1 MGHGSQSRSLL
12 PGCFPWPKNLFERH
26 GHSNKLVVP
35 SSWWTGDATDD
46 TSREMLMGNPPTA
59 TSQAIP
65 ERAGLPF
72 VGHALGIP
80 RGGQLMDY
88 LLTEAEELG
97 PIFRLRIFGTEQI
110 LVAGSDLVAE
120 LSDTDRFVKS
130 LHTDLVRLR
139 DIGGDG
145 LFTAYNEEPN
155 WRKAHNILMPSFTR
169 EAMHNYHAKMVA
181 AARNLIGYW
190 ELRARGRLTVDVSR
204 DMTRLTFD
212 TIGMCGF
219 GYEFDSFTKEE
230 LHPFV
235 ASMIQALTHAQELSG
250 LPEFLSRIHFRRNR
264 AYLHDIESMQDLI
277 TSLIERRRAED
288 PGRIDDLLGRM
299 LNTPDPSSG
308 EPLDDANIRNQVMT
322 FLIAG
327 HETTGAALSFALY
340 YLVKHPAVLSRAQRE
355 VDTLWGSGDDI
366 DPSYEDVGK
375 LTYIRQI
382 LDEALRLW
390 PTAPGYA
397 VTPVKETV
405 VGGRYTFRPG
415 DSIQVFIPALHR
427 QPEWGDNVHS
437 FDPDRFAPEAI
448 GSRPGH
454 IYKPFG
460 NGERACIGRQFAL
473 HEATLV
479 LAMLI
484 HRFHLDDRANY
495 QLNIGMTL
503 TIKPD
508 SFQLHPALRTPAER
522 RIDPPAATAT
532 PRRQH
537 RRVSFA
543 GTFSTLA
550 VFHGSNLG
558 TSAGVARELAA
569 TASDHGHR
577 TTVAPLNDAACKLRD
592 LSPDTLLVIVSS
604 SYNGRPTD
612 DADAF
617 VDWLETLQPGSLD
630 GLSYAILGI
639 GDRTYSATYQRI
651 PTLIDEQL
659 TTAGAIRIVDRGAVD
674 VGGNFGAI
682 VDAWSDRLLEAI
694 GMAGDAIG
702 ADVATNDFA
711 QSVQLTIEPV
721 ESCENERAK
730 QHGMTEMTVV
740 ESGELVDVTHPL
752 GRSKRFLRIRLPD
765 GVTYRTG
772 DHLAVLPSNNSEL
785 VERVG
790 ARFGLD
796 LDRQVRV
803 RAPRRLRLFLPEDRP
818 ITTRE
823 ILRDYLELQKPA
835 TPEDIRFLAEHCPCP
850 PEQKPLDELANLEPT
865 DYEQSISEAG
875 TSILDLLERYRSVDI
890 TFESFLM
897 RLPAISPRRYS
908 ISSSNVSDPAAVDL
922 MVSVVD
928 APHRDSGDGEGRR
941 YCGIASNHLARL
953 RPDDIVLARVVPC
966 SDAFRLPVDQIAIVI
981 GAGTGLAPFRGMIG
995 DRVANPNSAPL
1006 ITYFG
1011 CDHPDVDYL
1020 HREELQKAEHQGVVS
1035 LRPTYAFAPV
1045 DGHKFVQDRMIA
1057 DRDELWSLI
1066 NKGAYIRVCGD
1077 AARLGVGVEAALLEI
1092 HRRCSDNSEDGGS
1105 SAQRWLDNLRVHGRY
1120 VRDVW

>member
-1 MGHGSQSRSLL
+1 
-12 PGCFPWPKNLFERH
+12 
-26 GHSNKLVVP
+26 
-35 SSWWTGDATDD
+35 
-46 TSREMLMGNPPTA
+46 MGNRPTA

-72 VGHALGIP
+72 IGHALGIP
-80 RGGQLMDY
+80 RGGGLIDY
-88 LLTEAEELG
+88 LLTETEELG
-97 PIFRLRIFGTEQI
+97 PIFRLRFFGTEQV

-120 LSDTDRFVKS
+120 LSDVDRFAKS
-130 LHTDLVRLR
+130 VHADLVQLR

-169 EAMHNYHAKMVA
+169 EAMHDYHAKMVS
-181 AARNLIGYW
+181 AARNLVGYW
-190 ELRARGRLTVDVSR
+190 ERRARGGLTVDVPR

-219 GYEFDSFTKEE
+219 GFEFDSFSKEE

-235 ASMIQALTHAQELSG
+235 ASMVRTLTYAQDLNALPAFVNRLRFHRNQAYA
-250 LPEFLSRIHFRRNR
+250 R
-264 AYLHDIESMQDLI
+264 DIEAMQDLI
-277 TSLIERRRAED
+277 TSLIERRRAEA

-299 LNTPDPSSG
+299 LNTPDPISG

-340 YLVKHPAVLSRAQRE
+340 YLVKHPTVLSRAQRE
-355 VDTLWGSGDDI
+355 VDTLWGSADDI

-397 VTPVKETV
+397 VTPVEETV

-415 DSIQVFIPALHR
+415 DSIQIFIPALHR

-448 GSRPGH
+448 DSRPGH

-479 LAMLI
+479 LAMLV

-508 SFQLHPALRTPAER
+508 GFQLHPGLRTPIER
-522 RIDPPAATAT
+522 RVDPPAAPQRQPRTASVAD
-532 PRRQH
+532 R
-537 RRVSFA
+537 
-543 GTFSTLA
+543 FSALA

-569 TASDHGHR
+569 AARDQGYR
-577 TTVAPLNDAACKLRD
+577 TTVAPLDDAVGKLGD
-592 LSPDTLLVIVSS
+592 LSPDTLVVVVAS

-612 DADAF
+612 DAAAF
-617 VDWLETLQPGSLD
+617 IDWIATLQLGSLD
-630 GLSYAILGI
+630 GLSFAILGV

-659 TTAGAIRIVDRGAVD
+659 TAAGATRIVERGAVD
-674 VGGNFGAI
+674 VGGNFGGI
-682 VDAWSDRLLEAI
+682 VDAWSDSLLAAI
-694 GMAGDAIG
+694 GMADDDIA
-702 ADVATNDFA
+702 ADDSTTDFG
-711 QSVQLTIEPV
+711 QSIQLTIEPV
-721 ESCENERAK
+721 ESRETERAE
-730 QHGMTEMTVV
+730 QHGMTRMTVV
-740 ESGELVDVTHPL
+740 ESGELVDLAHPL

-765 GVTYRTG
+765 GVSYRTG
-772 DHLAVLPSNNSEL
+772 DHLAVLASNDSEL
-785 VERVG
+785 IDRVG

-796 LDRQVRV
+796 LDHQVRV
-803 RAPRRLRLFLPEDRP
+803 RASRRLRHFLPADRP
-818 ITTRE
+818 LTIRE
-823 ILRDYLELQKPA
+823 ILREYVELQKPA
-835 TPEDIRFLAEHCPCP
+835 TTDDIRFLAEHCACP
-850 PEQKPLDELANLEPT
+850 PERKPLDELANLEPP
-865 DYEQSISEAG
+865 DFEQRVSAVG
-875 TSILDLLERYRSVDI
+875 TSILDLLERYRSVEL

-908 ISSSNVSDPAAVDL
+908 VSSSNISDPAAVDL

-928 APHRDSGDGEGRR
+928 APHRDSSDGEERR
-941 YCGIASNHLARL
+941 YCGMASNHLAQL
-953 RPDDIVLARVVPC
+953 RPDDTILARIVPC
-966 SDAFRLPVDQIAIVI
+966 SDAFRLRVDQTAILI

-995 DRVANPNSAPL
+995 DRVAQASSAPL

-1020 HREELQKAEHQGVVS
+1020 HHEELQKAERQGVVS

-1057 DRDELWSLI
+1057 ERDELWSLI
-1066 NKGAYIRVCGD
+1066 NQGAHIRVCGD
-1077 AARLGVGVEAALLEI
+1077 ATRLGAGVEAALLEI
-1092 HRRCSDNSEDGGS
+1092 HRRCSDNSDDGGS
-1105 SAQRWLDNLRVHGRY
+1105 APRQWLDNLRDQGRY
-1120 VRDVW
+1120 ARDVW